1 MTNVDRTQVAFF
13 GYMTAGVFG
22 LLALFSLTA
31 EGGIGVTDGYF
42 NAALAVLF
50 VVAAQLLGRG
60 KLLGAIL
67 IGLGLLT
74 SIGFDLWI
82 GRGLNFI
89 MVIFGVAW
97 AVWLMA
103 LRSKG
108 QLNG

>member
-13 GYMTAGVFG
+13 AYMTAGVFS

-42 NAALAVLF
+42 NAVLAVLF

-60 KLLGAIL
+60 KFLSAIL
-67 IGLGLLT
+67 IGLGILA
-74 SIGFDLWI
+74 SIGFNLWT
-82 GRGLNFI
+82 GRGLNLI